1 MSSPDEKIHSGGGYF
16 HMKGVALS
24 ILVMGVSLAAIIIAY
39 VMFGHIGPSFS
50 SERINVQQAELRK
63 EYGLPVQEVIRN
75 QSVLLTPPSL
85 RDLNQTATSNATSTQ
100 TPNATSTQAP
110 NATAPNATSTQA
122 PATTG
127 SPGTPL
133 TILEGSS
140 IQGSPSYDPATL
152 TVKKGD
158 KITVTNKDTLPHTV
172 TSGTGPTD
180 PNSAKQFDTSIIEAG
195 ATADIETTNINPAE
209 YPFHCTVHP
218 YMMGK
223 LVVQ

>member
-1 MSSPDEKIHSGGGYF
+1 MSSHDEKIHSGGGYF

-63 EYGLPVQEVIRN
+63 EYGLPVQEVVRN

-100 TPNATSTQAP
+100 APNATSTQ
-110 NATAPNATSTQA
+110 APNATSTQA